1 MADNSDRLAFA
12 IDLAQRAGA
21 SALASF
27 RKLETLTIEKKG
39 HQDLVSEADRD
50 TETFIRSEI
59 ARLYPDDAIVGEEHE
74 PTPGTSGWTW
84 VIDPIDGTANFVS
97 GIPQWCIIISAVYAD
112 TIEVGVMEEPCSG
125 ETFSAG
131 RGKGAFV
138 NGRPMTVSDATSL
151 GEGSVGVGYAA
162 REDETAVVALLSD
175 LLGQGGMFFRN
186 ASGGLMLAY
195 TAAGRLIGYVE
206 ESMNPWDCLAG
217 MLMIMEAGGTVK
229 LPDPRALTTERFA
242 LVAGGPGVYDAI
254 EALWER
260 HLPKL

>member
-12 IDLAQRAGA
+12 IDLGKRAGA

-27 RKLETLTIEKKG
+27 RKLETLTIERKG

-50 TETFIRSEI
+50 TETFIRAEI
-59 ARLYPDDAIVGEEHE
+59 ARAYPDDAIVGEEHA

-84 VIDPIDGTANFVS
+84 VIDPIDGTANFVA
-97 GIPQWCIIISAVYAD
+97 GIPQWCIIISAVYGD
-112 TIEVGVMEEPCSG
+112 NIEVGVMEEPCSG

-138 NGRPMTVSDATSL
+138 NGRPLKVSDAASL

-162 REDETAVVALLSD
+162 REDDKAVVALMGD

-195 TAAGRLIGYVE
+195 AAAGRLIGYVE

-229 LPDPRALTTERFA
+229 LPAPEALTTERFA
-242 LVAGGPGVYDAI
+242 LVAGGPGVYAAI
-254 EALWER
+254 EMLWEKN
-260 HLPKL
+260 LPKI